1 MGAFDD
7 RAADRRRRQGAE
19 PRAGGR
25 ATKRAQA
32 PGAPRPAVLEPP
44 ALGANVVIATI
55 ALNLLS
61 LAMPIIVLQIYDRVL
76 PNRTMTTLFWF
87 AGGLMGVT
95 VLEALLRWA
104 RSYLTGWSAV
114 RYQHSVTCLAVKHL
128 LQSDL
133 TVLERESTGVHLN
146 RLQMIDSIAE
156 FVGSEAR
163 LVVID
168 LCFIVLF
175 LLVFWTIGGSLV
187 LIPIG
192 LLAATGVV
200 ALALSRL
207 LRRALAERAEAE
219 DRRSSFVLEVL
230 TGIETVKSLAMEP
243 LMLRRYERLKASAA
257 AIAYRLIWLSNASQ
271 HLGGILSN
279 ITMALVAIFGAQL
292 VIHEAM
298 SLGGLSACMMLAGRA
313 IQPPLKAFS
322 LLFQFERIA
331 DAKRRVNE
339 LFQFAGD
346 ASGHEGAR
354 PAIKGD
360 ITLED
365 VRFSYSGTGP
375 PLLDGVS
382 LSIGAG
388 ECVAVTGGSGVGK
401 STLLMLINGM
411 LRPNGGD
418 IRLDGRS
425 VGAFDVGW
433 LRRHV
438 VLVAQRHVLFRG
450 TILDNLTMFRRD
462 DPIQEALAA
471 ARALGLDTVI
481 SRLPEGYDTEIKD
494 NGDCAL
500 PEGTRQGIAAARAFA
515 REARVILFDDANSC
529 FDARSDEHLIA
540 HVRSLR
546 GATTVVMVTHRPA
559 LLALA
564 DRVFELKAGR
574 LCALDPFSRTQAVIA
589 DVPDRGAAAVAG
601 DRAA

>member
-1 MGAFDD
+1 MSAIDDSAEEGTRGA
-7 RAADRRRRQGAE
+7 RGSGHPPRPAE
-19 PRAGGR
+19 P
-25 ATKRAQA
+25 
-32 PGAPRPAVLEPP
+32 PRPAVLDPP
-44 ALGANVVIATI
+44 ALGANVVIATV

-76 PNRTMTTLFWF
+76 PNRTLTTLFWF
-87 AGGLMGVT
+87 AAGLMGVT

-104 RSYLTGWSAV
+104 RAYLTGWSAV
-114 RYQHSVTCLAVKHL
+114 RYQHSMTCLAVEHL
-128 LQSDL
+128 LKSDL
-133 TVLERESTGVHLN
+133 SVFERESTGVHLN

-163 LVVID
+163 LVFID

-175 LLVFWTIGGSLV
+175 LVVFWTIGGVLV

-192 LLAATGVV
+192 LLAVTGIV

-207 LRRALAERAEAE
+207 LRKALAERAEAE

-230 TGIETVKSLAMEP
+230 SGIETVKSLAMEP

-271 HLGGILSN
+271 HLGSILSN
-279 ITMALVAIFGAQL
+279 ITMAVVAVFGARL
-292 VIHEAM
+292 VIDETL

-331 DAKRRVNE
+331 DAKRRVGE
-339 LFQFAGD
+339 LFLLPTD
-346 ASGHEGAR
+346 AACCDGACDE
-354 PAIKGD
+354 IKGA
-360 ITLED
+360 ITFD
-365 VRFSYSGTGP
+365 GVSFSYTGAGP

-382 LSIGAG
+382 LSIAAG
-388 ECVAVTGGSGVGK
+388 EFIAVTGGSGVGK
-401 STLLMLINGM
+401 TTLLMLINGM
-411 LRPNGGD
+411 LSPSAGEV
-418 IRLDGRS
+418 RLDETG
-425 VGAFDVGW
+425 VGDFDDKW

-481 SRLPEGYDTEIKD
+481 SRLPDGYDTEIKD

-500 PEGTRQGIAAARAFA
+500 AEGIRQGIAAARAFA

-529 FDARSDEHLIA
+529 FDARSDEHLID
-540 HVRSLR
+540 HLR
-546 GATTVVMVTHRPA
+546 TLKGRVTVVIVTHRPA

-564 DRVFELKAGR
+564 DRVLELKGGR
-574 LCALDPFSRTQAVIA
+574 LQRLDPMAQTQAAIA
-589 DVPDRGAAAVAG
+589 TVPDRGAAALAG
-601 DRAA
+601 GRAA